1 MKEIKTH
8 KTALAELNNLIDYAR
23 ASDNVYLL
31 NKLLFIMECL
41 VKDIEVVSHSTI
53 TTTYPTF

>member
-1 MKEIKTH
+1 MEEIKTH
-8 KTALAELNNLIDYAR
+8 KTALAEINNLIDYAR

-53 TTTYPTF
+53 TTTHPLF

>member
-1 MKEIKTH
+1 MKKT
-8 KTALAELNNLIDYAR
+8 KTALEEINNLIDYAR

>member
-1 MKEIKTH
+1 MEKIKTH

-41 VKDIEVVSHSTI
+41 INDIEVVSHSTI

>member
-1 MKEIKTH
+1 MEKTH

>member
-1 MKEIKTH
+1 MKEVKTH
-8 KTALAELNNLIDYAR
+8 KMAIAELNNLIDYAR

>member
-1 MKEIKTH
+1 MEKIKTH
-8 KTALAELNNLIDYAR
+8 KMAIAELNNLIDYAR

-53 TTTYPTF
+53 TTTYPKF

>member
-1 MKEIKTH
+1 MKEVKTH

>member
-1 MKEIKTH
+1 MKETKTH

-53 TTTYPTF
+53 TTTYPLF